1 MGNQVSDMKQEG
13 GSLKLTM
20 GGVPIVISAD
30 NRSFLDELIVEL
42 SSHSTPSPLPTL
54 EAIRVSFTQKREF
67 SDVLPEPEGRKEF
80 FMVTQELGVVI
91 DYEQLQA
98 EVIGTDGFNLD
109 EALLV
114 MVGTLGFLLTL
125 ALSQR
130 GRATSFHAASLVRKG
145 KGVMLP
151 GETGAGKTSL
161 SYLLTNNGF
170 RYLSDE
176 QSIIFAGDNVPTPCY
191 KVVGLPRRIR
201 LIADE
206 EESPFGIPLR
216 GGRKWEAFGQQGWLI
231 DPRSLKGDSYIESSP
246 LRSIICLK
254 NQTGLSHPR
263 LQRLSRSEAYFSL
276 LAAADTTEA
285 LGSPKALHPT
295 FRKLNRESFCMVGE
309 LVENFKVLEL
319 QYDLKSHYRQIPAMI
334 AQTLS

>member
-1 MGNQVSDMKQEG
+1 MA
-13 GSLKLTM
+13 
-20 GGVPIVISAD
+20 GVPIVISAD
-30 NRSFLDELIVEL
+30 NRFLLDELITEL
-42 SSHSTPSPLPTL
+42 GSHSFPSPLPPL
-54 EAIRVSFTQKREF
+54 KEIKVSFTQKREI
-67 SDVLPEPEGRKEF
+67 SAALPEPAGRKEF

-91 DYEQLQA
+91 DYEQLHA
-98 EVIGTDGFNLD
+98 EVIGIKGFNLD

-130 GRATSFHAASLVRKG
+130 GRATSFHAASLSREG

-151 GETGAGKTSL
+151 GETGAGKTLL
-161 SYLLTNNGF
+161 SYLLINNGF

-176 QSIIFAGDNVPTPCY
+176 QSIIFAGDDEPTFRY
-191 KVVGLPRRIR
+191 KVTGLPRRIR
-201 LIADE
+201 LMPSK
-206 EESPFGIPLR
+206 EESPFGIPPR
-216 GGRKWEAFGQQGWLI
+216 GGRRWEAFGQQGWLV
-231 DPRSLKGDSYIESSP
+231 DPRSLKGKAYTESPP
-246 LRSIICLK
+246 LCSIILLK

-276 LAAADTTEA
+276 LAAADTMEA
-285 LGSPKALHPT
+285 LGSPKALHPI
-295 FRKLNRESFCMVGE
+295 FRELNQESFRMIGE
-309 LVENFKVLEL
+309 LLEKFEVLEL